1 MGLIGCP
8 ETSVRNY
15 HCLLCNNPEER
26 ISLVEALYN
35 KYKNTVQL
43 DGNKFVCIRLLQRR
57 CTSSNTKDLLLNSS
71 AGKKQS

>member
-15 HCLLCNNPEER
+15 QCLLHNNPEEH

-43 DGNKFVCIRLLQRR
+43 DGNKFVCITLLQRS
-57 CTSSNTKDLLLNSS
+57 CTSSNTKDLLMNSS
-71 AGKKQS
+71 AGKKQT